1 MHLVKIPDNNL
12 QQKQHGVGLIEVL
25 VALMIFSM
33 GMLGIASLQVI
44 SKRSSF
50 ESQQRQE
57 AVMIANDIISRIK
70 NSGLSPADIET
81 NYNDKTVSATVAP
94 AAIAK
99 NCLQGECSVSELVA
113 YDLNHWHRNIYGSAS
128 GNVSG
133 LAYAKGCIDVDGDI
147 ITVTVAWM
155 SLTAMTNSK
164 TRTGCV
170 IDGNEDKQREVKF
183 TTSIL
188 NTYI

>member
-1 MHLVKIPDNNL
+1 MNLSNNSGL

-33 GMLGIASLQVI
+33 GMLGIASLQVV

-50 ESQQRQE
+50 ESQQRQQ

-81 NYNDKTVSATVAP
+81 NYDNKTVSATIAP
-94 AAIAK
+94 PAIAK
-99 NCLQGECSVSELVA
+99 NCLHDDCSVSELVA

-133 LAYAKGCIDVDGDI
+133 LAYAKGCIGVDGDI

-155 SLTAMTNSK
+155 SLTAMTNTK

-170 IDGNEDKQREVKF
+170 IDGDADKQREVKF